1 MDSGAQCYD
10 KTAADLQENIV
21 VKRDKITGTL
31 KHTTGF
37 QAFGADEQDGN
48 FLALALPADPDVEI
62 TTEVINGKSGPVKV
76 GEERFCVYRITDK
89 DRQKIK
95 VVYKKGGDTVTKVYT
110 LTGLKLKGE

>member
-37 QAFGADEQDGN
+37 QAFGEGEQDGN

-62 TTEVINGKSGPVKV
+62 TTEVINGKSGPVNV

-95 VVYKKGGDTVTKVYT
+95 VVYKKGGDTVTKIYT